1 MLFITQAYWFKK
13 AFDLEERQFDERV
26 NIALRNVA
34 DGLLSLDHDTTSRIA
49 PILKRSSNEFYVK
62 TSCYY
67 SLSTLDS
74 CLRAEFSLRNM
85 KIDFDYQILN
95 AENNMLLLGNTL
107 LEISDPDDIACK
119 SRVDKKQNLNFNLR
133 INHKTAYLISSMAI
147 WMFSSIS
154 LLLIL
159 AIFTFVMISIIRGRK
174 LENLKKDFVNN
185 MTHELKTPIANISV
199 ASDAIL
205 QRNIEMD
212 EQKLKKYAGIIHK
225 ENNRLHQLVDK
236 ALQLSSIEKKEESL
250 YVEKIDLHEIIK
262 EVSLSFE
269 PLIQKRNGK
278 IQSKLMAKKSHLIGD
293 KIHLSNVLYN
303 LIDNAIKYSSTNPEI
318 TIKTYNNNESF
329 YLEIADK
336 GIGINKESQTRVF
349 EKFYRVETG
358 NIHNTRGYGLGL
370 SYVKLI
376 VEKHLGSITFVSKE
390 NMGSTF
396 TLYLPI

>member
-34 DGLLSLDHDTTSRIA
+34 DGLLILDHDTTSRIS

-74 CLRAEFSLRNM
+74 CLRAEFAMRNI
-85 KIDFDYQILN
+85 KIDFDYQILD

-107 LEISDPDDIACK
+107 LEISDPNDIACK
-119 SRVDKKQNLNFNLR
+119 SRIDKKQNLNFNLR
-133 INHKTAYLISSMAI
+133 VNHKTTYLLSSMGI

-159 AIFTFVMISIIRGRK
+159 AIFTFIMISILRGRK

-205 QRNIEMD
+205 KRNIEMD

-236 ALQLSSIEKKEESL
+236 ALQLNSIEKKEESL
-250 YVEKIDLHEIIK
+250 HFEQVNLHEIIQA
-262 EVSLSFE
+262 VTFSFE
-269 PLIQKRNGK
+269 PLIQKRNGN
-278 IQSKLMAKKSHLIGD
+278 IQSKLTAKKSHLSGD
-293 KIHLSNVLYN
+293 KIHLSNVMYN
-303 LIDNAIKYSSTNPEI
+303 LIDNAIKYSKTNPDI
-318 TIKTYNNNESF
+318 IIKTYNDNEKF
-329 YLEIADK
+329 YLEITDK
-336 GIGINKESQTRVF
+336 GIGISNENQPRVF

-376 VEKHLGSITFVSKE
+376 IEKHLGAITFVSKE
-390 NMGSTF
+390 NKGSTF
-396 TLYLPI
+396 SIYLPI